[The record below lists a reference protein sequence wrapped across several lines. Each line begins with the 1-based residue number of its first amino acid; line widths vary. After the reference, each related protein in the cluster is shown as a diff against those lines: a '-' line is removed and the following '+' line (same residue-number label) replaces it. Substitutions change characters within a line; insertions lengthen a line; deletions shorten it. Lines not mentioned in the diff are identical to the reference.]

1 MGSVDGF
8 RLLFPFVVS
17 LCGFR
22 LAPVVLNKSVMI
34 ADEDNTLDVDL
45 PDEAATQALGRRL
58 AGAANGGDVFALS
71 GDLGTGKSV
80 LARAFIRA
88 YCATLEDVPSPTFT
102 LLEVYEGGAA
112 PVHHFDLYRL
122 KTPDE
127 VVELGIEDAFADGVS
142 LVEWPDRLGPWLPA
156 NRLDVHLRPGAGTG
170 ARRAR
175 LTGHGYWQ
183 ARLIDGMGEGAIHA

>member
-1 MGSVDGF
+1 
-8 RLLFPFVVS
+8 
-17 LCGFR
+17 
-22 LAPVVLNKSVMI
+22 MI

-127 VVELGIEDAFADGVS
+127 EIG
-142 LVEWPDRLGPWLPA
+142 
-156 NRLDVHLRPGAGTG
+156 
-170 ARRAR
+170 RA
-175 LTGHGYWQ
+175 HV
-183 ARLIDGMGEGAIHA
+183 